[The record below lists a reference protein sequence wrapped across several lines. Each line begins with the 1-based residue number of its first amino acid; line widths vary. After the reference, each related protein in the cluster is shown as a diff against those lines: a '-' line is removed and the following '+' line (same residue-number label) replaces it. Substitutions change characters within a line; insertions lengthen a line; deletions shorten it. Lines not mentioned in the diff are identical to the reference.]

1 MVAALVFV
9 SATYLEILADRVSN
23 GLVLL
28 TSALLVIQDKIYLRV
43 SSSCRVVFET

>member
-9 SATYLEILADRVSN
+9 LATYLEILADRLFN

-28 TSALLVIQDKIYLRV
+28 TSAVLVI
-43 SSSCRVVFET
+43 

>member
-9 SATYLEILADRVSN
+9 LATYLEILADKLSN

-28 TSALLVIQDKIYLRV
+28 TSAVIVI
-43 SSSCRVVFET
+43 